1 MTEHGQVSVP
11 ADLAV
16 PGPDSGIRRTGT
28 GTALRAVTAEE
39 RAADDL
45 LTADHRRLV
54 DALLADGNAANTT
67 RTYHAPV
74 IRFREWCTEHGYQWL
89 PADPDTIA
97 AFLAEAEALRDER
110 DEDLYRY
117 PTSTLGVWSA
127 AIRRAHLDAGYP
139 DPTTAPVVRRA
150 LASIEKHR
158 TEAGQEAQRASPL
171 LASDVRALVDSMTAH
186 AAESDWKAKVAACRD
201 IALIVCGFYF
211 AGRRSEIAAIQFRD
225 LTIVADENDPDQKW
239 IRIRIRGSKT
249 SRTTM
254 EYGWLPPGDDDP
266 RYCPWC
272 TLLDWLDLLAV
283 HDTAIAAAV
292 RRKESV
298 INQIRESRKAVI
310 ELLAQFEQRNPGVHH
325 CQREL
330 PTQQRTK
337 AAVWRALNKATR
349 NLPADTGRPITDQT
363 IKDVLKR
370 RCEQAGFAPERI
382 ALISGHSLR
391 GGFVT
396 QMRRDGEPVPDIMR
410 QTRHKRVETVLR
422 YDQNPGYRNNA
433 ANKIR
438 L

>member
-1 MTEHGQVSVP
+1 MTEHGQVPVS
-11 ADLAV
+11 ADPAV

-39 RAADDL
+39 RADDDL

-54 DALLADGNAANTT
+54 DALLADGTAANTT
-67 RTYHAPV
+67 RTYHSPV
-74 IRFREWCTEHGYQWL
+74 MRFGEWCTEHGYQAL

-127 AIRRAHLDAGYP
+127 AIRDTHLDAGYP
-139 DPTTAPVVRRA
+139 DPTTAPVVRKA
-150 LASIEKHR
+150 LASIDQHR
-158 TEAGQEAQRASPL
+158 TDAGQEARPASPL
-171 LASDVRALVDSMTAH
+171 LAGDVRTLVDSITAH
-186 AAESDWKAKVAACRD
+186 AAENDWKAQVAARRD
-201 IALIVCGFYF
+201 TALIVCGFYS
-211 AGRRSEIAAIQFRD
+211 GRRRSEIAAIQFRD
-225 LTIVADENDPDQKW
+225 LTIVADEDDPDQKW
-239 IRIRIRGSKT
+239 IQMRIRGSKT

-254 EYGWLPPGDDDP
+254 EYVFLPRSDDP

-283 HDTAIAAAV
+283 HDTAVAAAD
-292 RRKESV
+292 RRKEPV
-298 INQIRESRKAVI
+298 VNQIRESRKGVI
-310 ELLAQFEQRNPGVHH
+310 ELLAELEQRDPGVHH

-330 PTQQRTK
+330 PTQQRAK
-337 AAVWRALNKATR
+337 AAVWRGLAKATR
-349 NLPADTGRPITDQT
+349 NLPADTGRPIADQT

-382 ALISGHSLR
+382 ALIAGHSLR

-396 QMRRDGEPVPDIMR
+396 QLRRDGVPVPDIMR
-410 QTRHKRVETVLR
+410 QTGHKRVETVLR

-433 ANKIR
+433 ANKIP

>member
-1 MTEHGQVSVP
+1 MTELGQVSTP
-11 ADLAV
+11 AEHAV
-16 PGPDSGIRRTGT
+16 SGADSGVRRTGT

-39 RAADDL
+39 RAAEDL
-45 LTADHRRLV
+45 LNAGHRALL
-54 DALLADGNAANTT
+54 DALLADGTAANTT
-67 RTYHAPV
+67 RTYHSPV
-74 IRFREWCTEHGYQWL
+74 ARFREWCTEHGYREL
-89 PADPDTIA
+89 PAEPETVA

-117 PTSTLGVWSA
+117 PTSTLGMWAA
-127 AIRRAHLDAGYP
+127 AIRHAHLDAGHP
-139 DPTTAPVVRRA
+139 DPTTAPVVRKA
-150 LASIEKHR
+150 LVSIDAHR

-171 LASDVRALVDSMTAH
+171 LAADVSTLVDCITAH
-186 AAESDWKAKVAACRD
+186 AADNDWKAQVAACRD
-201 IALIVCGFYF
+201 IALIVCGFYS
-211 AGRRSEIAAIQFRD
+211 GRRRSEIAAIQFRD
-225 LTIVADENDPDQKW
+225 LTVVADEDDPDQKW
-239 IRIRIRGSKT
+239 IRMRIRGSKT
-249 SRTTM
+249 SRTTI
-254 EYGWLPPGDDDP
+254 EYVHLPRSNDP

-298 INQIRESRKAVI
+298 DNQIRASRKAVI
-310 ELLAQFEQRNPGVHH
+310 ELLAQFEQGDPGVHH

-337 AAVWRALNKATR
+337 AAVWRGVAKATR

-382 ALISGHSLR
+382 ALIAGHSLR

-396 QMRRDGEPVPDIMR
+396 QLRRDGVPVADIMR
-410 QTRHKRVETVLR
+410 QTGHKRVETVLR

-433 ANKIR
+433 ANRIP